1 MSATFGMDAN
11 TPISALA
18 YAIVLCQTNCANWES
33 AFKKASQ
40 HVDEL
45 SAKVYYLEM
54 ELAAARSHNASLVR
68 ENNRLTLSLRHMVRY
83 ASPYTTSAAYTPLRC
98 HSGRHRQAR
107 HCTNF

>member
-1 MSATFGMDAN
+1 MD
-11 TPISALA
+11 TSSPVSALA
-18 YAIVLCQTNCANWES
+18 YAIALCQTNCSNWEG

-40 HVDEL
+40 HADEL

-83 ASPYTTSAAYTPLRC
+83 SSLYMTSAAYASLRC
-98 HSGRHRQAR
+98 HLGQRRQAR